1 METTGTGQ
9 NPSGKKTILIVD
21 DEIGPRE
28 SLRMILKPFYEVYA
42 ASDGKQAIRVVS
54 EKDIDVVTL
63 DLNMPGL
70 SGIEVLR
77 EIRKLRPEMEVIVVT
92 GYGSLEN
99 ASEAIRLGAGN
110 LISKPFNVSEIISVL
125 AKAIERRSDNLK
137 IKRLAEIIPTLS
149 SADKD
154 VPETDK
160 KKSE

>member
-1 METTGTGQ
+1 MQPTEKGQ

-28 SLRMILKPFYEVYA
+28 SLRMILKPLYAVYT
-42 ASDGKQAIRVVS
+42 ASDGKQAIRAVS
-54 EKDIDVVTL
+54 EKEFDVVTL

-77 EIRKLRPEMEVIVVT
+77 EIKKLRPEMEIIVVT

-110 LISKPFNVSEIISVL
+110 LISKPFNVSEIISVV

-149 SADKD
+149 PADKD
-154 VPETDK
+154 VHETDK
-160 KKSE
+160 KKGE